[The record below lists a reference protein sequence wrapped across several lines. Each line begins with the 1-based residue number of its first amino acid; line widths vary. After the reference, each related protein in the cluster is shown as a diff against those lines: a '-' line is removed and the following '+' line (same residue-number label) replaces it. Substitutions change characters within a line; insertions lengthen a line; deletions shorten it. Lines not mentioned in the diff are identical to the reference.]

1 MGPAARGDA
10 ATWLGVAIPGFC
22 DPFAVSIHGRLL
34 SLRPAWT
41 LRVGMPKQHPDM
53 VGITGIHHLVDSYR
67 PAERTADEPTPPE
80 LEWETVEMMGSS
92 GALSSLHSVPNDTAV
107 TSTFIIHARAG
118 EAVKIKFTWLSLLDD
133 LMCAKESLEI
143 WDGEVDQQR
152 NSLALLCGTGPESV
166 PPRSIKSSGENI
178 TLVLKSNGPME
189 VCGIATINAANPW
202 LAYINSDVTNCF
214 ATLINSWWLL
224 TAAHCFSRPMDNTT
238 QRSIQFLQSR
248 ESRDIFRIVFH
259 PKSQEGSLDYDIVLV
274 QMNQPVSFSEHLMP
288 VCLPE
293 AIQHLPLA
301 GKMCFIDDEPTF
313 DITYLKVFVRIVN
326 QTSCASAFYGEALT
340 SRMMCGLPSYEYY
353 FNGCMHTYL
362 QAPPLMCLGE
372 DGYFYLTGLASWN
385 SHCETLPTVGVF
397 SRLDKFLPFIEE
409 TIY

>member
-1 MGPAARGDA
+1 MTCTIATIVLAVLAAMSA
-10 ATWLGVAIPGFC
+10 EC
-22 DPFAVSIHGRLL
+22 
-34 SLRPAWT
+34 
-41 LRVGMPKQHPDM
+41 
-53 VGITGIHHLVDSYR
+53 TGEV
-67 PAERTADEPTPPE
+67 
-80 LEWETVEMMGSS
+80 VEVMGSS

-133 LMCAKESLEI
+133 LLCAKESLEI
-143 WDGEVDQQR
+143 LDGEFYQQR

-189 VCGIATINAANPW
+189 GRGFSLLYKSVTPTWPPGNCGIATMYAPNPW
-202 LAYINSDVTNCF
+202 LAYITSDVTDCF
-214 ATLINSWWLL
+214 ATLISRWWLL

-238 QRSIQFLQSR
+238 QRSIGFLQAR
-248 ESRDIFRIVFH
+248 ESRDIVRIVFH
-259 PKSQEGSLDYDIVLV
+259 PKSQEGSLDYDIALV

-301 GKMCFIDDEPTF
+301 GKMCFIDDDPTF
-313 DITYLKVFVRIVN
+313 DITYFKVFVRIVN

-340 SRMMCGLPSYEYY
+340 SRMMCGLPTYGYY
-353 FNGCMHTYL
+353 MDCMRTYL

-372 DGYFYLTGLASWN
+372 DGQFYLTGLASWN
-385 SHCETLPTVGVF
+385 SRCETVPSLGVF